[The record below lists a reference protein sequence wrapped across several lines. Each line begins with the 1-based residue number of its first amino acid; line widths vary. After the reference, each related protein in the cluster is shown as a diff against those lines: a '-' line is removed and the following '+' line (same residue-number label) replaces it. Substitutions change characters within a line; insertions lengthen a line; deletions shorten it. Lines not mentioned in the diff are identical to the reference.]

1 MLQNM
6 VNIYTETDVSFPG
19 IDKPEVS
26 FYCMKDREG
35 YSLNLTMDKK
45 GIRFSNFGAVNAEG
59 EISPRCDKRKFS
71 YLGLHVQ
78 IRNVSGVWESDCP
91 VETVGTG
98 ILKWTFRLQ
107 KNSGVVSFE
116 DEDLHVHCDLSEA
129 DAAYDHTGRVGVEEI
144 RERTVTAATQTRVGP
159 RTYLA
164 DPDTLEP
171 VTNVSLG
178 VPVKLVVKLPE
189 GDGIVNPFFNPRNC
203 QAASPDGNVTVQL
216 TDDSGCS
223 VRIGIGFGTMKS
235 ISRVIQSRTFPM
247 FYLPGYTE
255 VVFSCTLVPSSS
267 FTAAPAYCP
276 YRG

>member
-26 FYCMKDREG
+26 FYCMKEREG
-35 YSLNLTMDKK
+35 YSLNLTLDQKS
-45 GIRFSNFGAVNAEG
+45 IPFTNFGAVNTEG
-59 EISPRCDKRKFS
+59 EISPRCDKRKFNS
-71 YLGLHVQ
+71 RALYVQ

-98 ILKWTFRLQ
+98 ILKWTFRHQ
-107 KNSGVVSFE
+107 KKSGVVSFE
-116 DEDLHVHCDLSEA
+116 DDEVQLVCDLSQA
-129 DAAYDHTGRVGVEEI
+129 DATYDDTGGLGMEEI
-144 RERTVTAATQTRVGP
+144 RERTVTAATQTRVSP

-178 VPVKLVVKLPE
+178 VPVRLVVKLPE